1 MRSACLPHAAR
12 RSAACALLALG
23 ALVLQ
28 GCGEDPAPAD
38 PYAELD
44 ARYPGGRPGIVDAQT
59 RAKDAA
65 YLSEIQ
71 RLGQARVAAEEAA
84 ARAEEAVARFRADYA
99 RSVSKRLGKEAPAD
113 YLEAALAHHAH
124 FQSLLKAAE
133 EARVAAEEARE
144 AVAAAI
150 RDKQDSARRAY
161 DGLRAEADR
170 AAVAAGLKIRAARR
184 APEAKA
190 EAEATQE
197 AAAGKPTLPAG
208 AVPFAEPEAK
218 PAPADAQEL
227 SEATGIP
234 VAPNGR

>member
-1 MRSACLPHAAR
+1 MRSACLPYAAR
-12 RSAACALLALG
+12 RVAACVLFTLG
-23 ALVLQ
+23 ALILQ
-28 GCGEDPAPAD
+28 GCGEDPAPTD

-124 FQSLLKAAE
+124 FQSLQKAAE
-133 EARVAAEEARE
+133 EARASAEEARE

-170 AAVAAGLKIRAARR
+170 AAVAAGLKVRAARR

-197 AAAGKPTLPAG
+197 AAAGKPTLPDG